1 NRVTKAKATKKA
13 AAKLTNKPAKLAQET
28 SRDLLEERLE
38 FLLTCIKE
46 TGMKIDFGAVAR
58 HYGISTNAAGL
69 RFLRAKDCVAKIVR
83 AREAAQKSDQDPEPT
98 EDQEV

>member
-1 NRVTKAKATKKA
+1 MPPNRVTKAKATKKS
-13 AAKLTNKPAKLAQET
+13 AAKPTTKPAKLAQET

-58 HYGISTNAAGL
+58 HYGITTNAATL
-69 RFLRAKDCVAKIVR
+69 RFRRAKDCAAKPVR
-83 AREAAQKSDQDPEPT
+83 AREAAQESDQDPEPT
-98 EDQEV
+98 ED

>member
-1 NRVTKAKATKKA
+1 MPPNRVTKAKATKKA

-46 TGMKIDFGAVAR
+46 TGMKVTCSSAHRVLSALI
-58 HYGISTNAAGL
+58 
-69 RFLRAKDCVAKIVR
+69 
-83 AREAAQKSDQDPEPT
+83 
-98 EDQEV
+98 